1 MCSATNES
9 YQEAYEYVV
18 SEVKPYVDRY
28 YQYFLDKGKDLPLT
42 AEDGITELST
52 LDKIDIFSQRRNI
65 LTGTY
70 ISDLMLIIDYY
81 VRGIPFIIPLTN
93 YQMRIEIFLENY

>member
-52 LDKIDIFSQRRNI
+52 LDKIDILVKKKYIN
-65 LTGTY
+65 GTY

-81 VRGIPFIIPLTN
+81 VRGIPIIIPLKN
-93 YQMRIEIFLENY
+93 YRMRIEIFLENY

>member
-52 LDKIDIFSQRRNI
+52 LDKIDILVKKKYIN
-65 LTGTY
+65 GTY

-93 YQMRIEIFLENY
+93 YQMRIEIILENY

>member
-52 LDKIDIFSQRRNI
+52 LDKIDILVKKKYIN
-65 LTGTY
+65 GTY

-81 VRGIPFIIPLTN
+81 VRGIPIIIPLTN

>member
-1 MCSATNES
+1 MSSATNES
-9 YQEAYEYVV
+9 YQEAYEYVI

-28 YQYFLDKGKDLPLT
+28 YQYFLNKGKNLPLT
-42 AEDGITELST
+42 AEDGITELSVM
-52 LDKIDIFSQRRNI
+52 DKIDILVKKKYIN
-65 LTGTY
+65 GTY

-81 VRGIPFIIPLTN
+81 VRGIPVIIPLKN

>member
-9 YQEAYEYVV
+9 YQEAYENVV

-28 YQYFLDKGKDLPLT
+28 YQYFLDKGNDLPLT

-52 LDKIDIFSQRRNI
+52 LDKIDILVKKKYIN
-65 LTGTY
+65 GTY

-81 VRGIPFIIPLTN
+81 VRGIPIIIPLKN
-93 YQMRIEIFLENY
+93 YQMRIEFFLENY

>member
-52 LDKIDIFSQRRNI
+52 LDKIDILVKKKYIN
-65 LTGTY
+65 GTY

>member
-42 AEDGITELST
+42 ADDGITELST
-52 LDKIDIFSQRRNI
+52 LDKIDILVKKKYIN
-65 LTGTY
+65 GTY

-81 VRGIPFIIPLTN
+81 VRGIPFIIPLKN